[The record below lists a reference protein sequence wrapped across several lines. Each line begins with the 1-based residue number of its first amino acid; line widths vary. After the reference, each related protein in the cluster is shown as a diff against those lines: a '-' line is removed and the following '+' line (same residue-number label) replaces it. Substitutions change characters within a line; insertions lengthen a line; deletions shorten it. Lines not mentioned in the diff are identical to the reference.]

1 MTELMDPI
9 TDVQYDP
16 VGDPAGT
23 AIQAVIV
30 VGGITMTLLL
40 FSVAQNTALP
50 AVGNVL
56 NSLIGI
62 DGGTGDGIDVF
73 GEP

>member
-9 TDVQYDP
+9 TDVEYDP

-23 AIQAVIV
+23 ALKSVYVI
-30 VGGITMTLLL
+30 GGITMTLLL
-40 FSVAQNTALP
+40 FSVAQNTVLP
-50 AVGNVL
+50 TVG
-56 NSLIGI
+56 SLLDSTIGVS
-62 DGGTGDGIDVF
+62 GGTGDGLDVY